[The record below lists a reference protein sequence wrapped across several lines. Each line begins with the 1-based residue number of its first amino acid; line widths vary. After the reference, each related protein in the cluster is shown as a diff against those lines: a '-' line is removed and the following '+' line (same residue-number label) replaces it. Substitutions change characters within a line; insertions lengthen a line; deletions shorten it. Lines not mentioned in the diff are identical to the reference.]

1 MLRKM
6 QAGKGLLPLYTPGG
20 TQDSRE
26 GKAISAE
33 DKADS
38 RTGRDGH
45 KLI

>member
-1 MLRKM
+1 MLSKM
-6 QAGKGLLPLYTPGG
+6 QTGKGLLPIYPLGG
-20 TQDSRE
+20 TQDSGE

>member
-1 MLRKM
+1 MLSKM
-6 QAGKGLLPLYTPGG
+6 QAGKGLRPIYTPVG
-20 TQDSRE
+20 TQDSKE

-33 DKADS
+33 DTADS